1 MALAAHLIL
10 LHTMKN
16 LVLLILLFLTV
27 KASGQNQTRKVLF
40 LGNSY
45 TYVNDLPYII
55 SELAASVG
63 DVLVYDSH
71 LIGGYTLEDHF
82 ASTVSLN
89 KIRSQNWDYIILQEQ
104 SQRPAF
110 IIPSGFMNGFNNLT
124 TFIKANKPCAQVM
137 SFMTWGYKNGD
148 TQNCSANPAVCT
160 YDGMQSQLTNR
171 YVSMSDLFESE
182 ITPVGVVW
190 KHIRENYPSIELYQ
204 ADGSHPSVAGS
215 YLAACC
221 FYATIF
227 RKNPGQISNNY
238 GLDANTASIIRN
250 VAKTLV
256 FDQMEQWYIGRYV
269 PVSDFDYVIGTGHN
283 EIKINRNET
292 TYRNSFIWDFGD
304 GTTATDRTPT
314 HSYSADGTYTI
325 RLTSYKCFLGQN
337 IESVFE
343 RTVNFCAHTNTIY
356 PNLLLCPDETGTL
369 WTQPADSYQ
378 WYDETS
384 PINGAT
390 NQSLQVE
397 PGRAYRVLTTVNGC
411 SEMSSP
417 MLVDSYMNTE
427 DCRLRLPENKAVEA
441 TIFPNPV
448 KDILTIRTNK
458 TLQEISV
465 YDMTGKRI
473 TVNQVSPYAY
483 DVSGIL
489 NGMYFLRISLENGS
503 YVSTKFIKE

>member
-1 MALAAHLIL
+1 
-10 LHTMKN
+10 MKN
-16 LVLLILLFLTV
+16 LVLILLLLLAV
-27 KASGQNQTRKVLF
+27 SVSGQNQTRKVLF

-45 TYVNDLPYII
+45 TYVNDLPNMI

-82 ASTVSLN
+82 ASTISLN
-89 KIRSQNWDYIILQEQ
+89 KILSQNWDYIVLQEQ

-110 IIPSGFMNGFNNLT
+110 IIPSGFMNGFNKLT
-124 TFIKANKPCAQVM
+124 TFIKSNKPCAQVI

-148 TQNCSANPAVCT
+148 TQNCPANPGVCT
-160 YDGMQSQLTNR
+160 YDGMQTQLTNR
-171 YVSMSDLFESE
+171 YISMSDLFESE

-190 KHIRENYPSIELYQ
+190 KHIKENYPAIDLYQ
-204 ADGSHPSVAGS
+204 ADDSHPSVTGS

-221 FYATIF
+221 FYTSIF
-227 RKNPGQISNNY
+227 RKNPGQISHNY
-238 GLDANTASIIRN
+238 GLDANTASLIRN
-250 VAKTLV
+250 AAKTLV
-256 FDQMEQWYIGRYV
+256 FDQMQQWYIGRYV
-269 PVSDFDYVIGTGHN
+269 PTSNFDYVIGTGHN
-283 EIKINRNET
+283 EIKISRNAT
-292 TYRNSFIWDFGD
+292 TYRNSLLWDFGD
-304 GTTATDRTPT
+304 GTTATNLMPT

-356 PNLLLCPDETGTL
+356 PNLLLCPGETGTL
-369 WTQPADSYQ
+369 WTQSADSYQ
-378 WYDETS
+378 WYDETGS
-384 PINGAT
+384 PISGAT

-397 PGRAYRVLTTVNGC
+397 AGKVYIVLTTVNGC

-417 MLVDSYMNTE
+417 MFVDSYFDIQ
-427 DCRLRLPENKAVEA
+427 DCTLGIPGNKPAEAV
-441 TIFPNPV
+441 ILPNPV

-458 TLQEISV
+458 TIKDVSA
-465 YDMTGKRI
+465 YDLTGKRI
-473 TVNQVSPYAY
+473 SINQLSPYTY

-489 NGMYFLRISLENGS
+489 NGMYFLKINVENGQHIS
-503 YVSTKFIKE
+503 VKFIKE